1 MGTIFIQQKNRSI
14 PVLCF
19 VTKIHHF
26 SIKECLKQHGQ
37 GIFWENFP
45 KKLPYLED
53 FFINH

>member
-26 SIKECLKQHGQ
+26 SIKEMSQATWSRDFLGKFPPKIA
-37 GIFWENFP
+37 IFRGCF
-45 KKLPYLED
+45 L
-53 FFINH
+53 